1 MDSWSQHC
9 SHNRIHFTWS
19 GMLIEAPLLTKTSIA
34 SILPLPAAQWR
45 AVRPPLGCNVIVKHV
60 TQISATYIV
69 NSIDV
74 GSSL

>member
-1 MDSWSQHC
+1 MDLCPQHC
-9 SHNRIHFTWS
+9 SHNRMHFTWS

-45 AVRPPLGCNVIVKHV
+45 AVRPPLGCNLIVKHV

-69 NSIDV
+69 HSIDV
-74 GSSL
+74 CSSL